1 MNSHLDGDFL
11 KSSKN
16 GKNNFSINK
25 LKENARAFPGFI
37 YFLFFAFSAY
47 LVLPIINVP
56 LLGLSISAPILFI
69 IAVPVF
75 FKPPKPWFKQYQ
87 MWIFLAIAIFSGI
100 FLSTIFNGITSFG
113 LDFDSS
119 GVKFLIRYLYW
130 LIAFIVTVYFAS
142 QGEVLKK
149 LTAVLGWSVLILA
162 LLRWG
167 EVLLLGNY
175 IGAKGTRIFS
185 QNNYGFLF
193 STFSSFL
200 LVMIFQKKGSKRLLA
215 ILGNLVLWGAAAVNG
230 SRGSWVSIAIGLGF
244 MIILFFLQNPRKFFG
259 LMTFILFAI
268 ALLGGLWVALPQAS
282 SAIQARFETFQYL
295 EQDKSILIRELM
307 VQKGLRLFKESPI
320 IGVGADRFKKESI
333 VLDIPRQ
340 LAFQSQEH
348 YDAKSAHNSYIQF
361 LAEFGLLGAIPF
373 AILLLINAIQGTNT
387 TLNELRN
394 DDVVPLAILLS
405 FIQMSVHMFAI
416 SSITNT
422 LNWFIYG
429 LVGAMIMTYKGADV

>member
-1 MNSHLDGDFL
+1 MNTEMDSRLIQE
-11 KSSKN
+11 
-16 GKNNFSINK
+16 GKNT
-25 LKENARAFPGFI
+25 KENNSGFFPDFI
-37 YFLFFAFSAY
+37 TILFYAFSVY
-47 LVLPIINVP
+47 LVLPIIDVP

-87 MWIFLAIAIFSGI
+87 MWIFLAIAIFTGI
-100 FLSTIFNGITSFG
+100 FLSTILNGITSFG

-119 GVKFLIRYLYW
+119 GVKFLVRYLYW
-130 LIAFIVTVYFAS
+130 LIAFIVTAYFAS

-149 LTAVLGWSVLILA
+149 LTPVLGWSVLILS

-167 EVLLLGNY
+167 EVLLFGNY

-200 LVMIFQKKGSKRLLA
+200 LVMIFQNRGLKRLLA

-244 MIILFFLQNPRKFFG
+244 MIILFFIQSPRKFFG

-268 ALLGGLWVALPQAS
+268 ALLGGLWVALPQVS

-295 EQDKSILIRELM
+295 DQDKSTLVRELM
-307 VQKGLRLFKESPI
+307 VQKGFRLFKESPI
-320 IGVGADRFKKESI
+320 IGIGAARFQKESI

-348 YDAKSAHNSYIQF
+348 YDTKSAHNSYIQF

-373 AILLLINAIQGTNT
+373 ALLLLINAIQGTKT
-387 TLNELRN
+387 TLNEIQN
-394 DDVVPLAILLS
+394 DNLVPLAILLS
-405 FIQMSVHMFAI
+405 FLEMSAHMWAI
-416 SSITNT
+416 SSLTNT
-422 LNWFIYG
+422 ANWFVYG
-429 LVGAMIMTYKGADV
+429 LVGAMIMTYKGAAVKK

>member
-1 MNSHLDGDFL
+1 MNTEMDSRLIQE
-11 KSSKN
+11 
-16 GKNNFSINK
+16 GKNT
-25 LKENARAFPGFI
+25 KENNSGFFPDFI
-37 YFLFFAFSAY
+37 TILFYAFSVY
-47 LVLPIINVP
+47 LVLPIIDVP

-87 MWIFLAIAIFSGI
+87 MWIFLAIAIFTGI
-100 FLSTIFNGITSFG
+100 FLSTILNGITSFG

-119 GVKFLIRYLYW
+119 GVKFLVRYLYW
-130 LIAFIVTVYFAS
+130 LIAFIVTAYFAS

-149 LTAVLGWSVLILA
+149 LTPVLGWSVLILS

-167 EVLLLGNY
+167 EVLLFGNY

-200 LVMIFQKKGSKRLLA
+200 LVMIFQNRGLKRLLA

-244 MIILFFLQNPRKFFG
+244 MIILFFIQSPRKFFG

-268 ALLGGLWVALPQAS
+268 ALLGGLWVALPQVS

-295 EQDKSILIRELM
+295 DQDKSTLVRELM
-307 VQKGLRLFKESPI
+307 VQKGFRLFKESPI
-320 IGVGADRFKKESI
+320 IGIGAARFQKESI

-373 AILLLINAIQGTNT
+373 ALLLLINAIQGTKT
-387 TLNELRN
+387 TLNEIQN
-394 DDVVPLAILLS
+394 DNLVPLAILLS
-405 FIQMSVHMFAI
+405 FLEMSAHMWAI
-416 SSITNT
+416 SSLTNT
-422 LNWFIYG
+422 ANWFVYG
-429 LVGAMIMTYKGADV
+429 LVGAMIMTYKGAAVKK